1 MPVHNWNTIFA
12 GAFHDFHQSWVIE
25 IRNRLN
31 SGLLPDGYYSAA
43 EQVTGGRNPDVV
55 TLEEES
61 GADILPPGSR
71 NEGGLLL
78 KEVPP
83 KVRYEF
89 EADAVTY
96 AEKADRV
103 AIRHVSEN
111 RVIAVIEIVAPGNK
125 HSRREMKALQDKVY
139 ALLDNRINLLLVDLI
154 PPGSFDPD
162 GLPRGLAVVDDSVV
176 PAVTAEQPLSLFSL
190 RADPPLHGYIELCS
204 LNQTLSEMPL
214 FLTPE
219 RYINI
224 PLEETYMAAWQGV
237 PRPWKKQVETH
248 SSADARSGLSNIVD
262 GF

>member
-12 GAFHDFHQSWVIE
+12 GAFHHFHQSWILE
-25 IRNRLN
+25 ICRRLN

-43 EQVTGGRNPDVV
+43 EQVTGGRSPDVV
-55 TLEEES
+55 TLEEEGDVFSRAPLS
-61 GADILPPGSR
+61 GEA
-71 NEGGLLL
+71 GGLLL

-83 KVRYEF
+83 RVQYEF

-111 RVIAVIEIVAPGNK
+111 RVIAVIEIVSPGNK
-125 HSRREMKALQDKVY
+125 YSRREMKALQDTVY
-139 ALLDNRINLLLVDLI
+139 ALLDARINLLLVDLI
-154 PPGSFDPD
+154 LPGNFDPE
-162 GLPRGLAVVDDSVV
+162 GLPRGLAVVEDSVV

-190 RADPPLHGYIELCS
+190 RADPPLHSYIGLCS
-204 LNQTLSEMPL
+204 HNQPLPDMPL

-224 PLEETYMAAWQGV
+224 PLEETYLAAWQGV
-237 PRPWKKQVETH
+237 PGPWKRQLEAGG
-248 SSADARSGLSNIVD
+248 SA
-262 GF
+262 